1 MKVSPKMFRIK
12 EVIKSKNKRVKDI
25 AQIIGIEP
33 PNFSNI
39 INGKS
44 TPSLDMLQRI
54 ASALN
59 VHISELF
66 EKDTPNDN
74 IIKCPNCGA
83 ELEVKKK
90 EVK

>member
-1 MKVSPKMFRIK
+1 MNYRIK
-12 EVIKSKNKRVKDI
+12 ELLKDR
-25 AQIIGIEP
+25 
-33 PNFSNI
+33 NLNI
-39 INGKS
+39 SELAEKINVQRESLSRIVNGAS
-44 TPSLDMLQRI
+44 TSADTLQRI